1 MTATID
7 GIDVRI
13 PTGGLLIG
21 DAWVEESSRDRMEHI
36 NPATGVPLASFAMG
50 GPAEID
56 AAVQAARAA
65 FPAWRDVSP
74 VERRDII
81 SEIARRLQEHDVE
94 LGLLRTLEL
103 GAPRKRKRGRSMAAE
118 YFAYYAGWPDKI
130 EGRVIPTGSNALDY
144 TRPEPYGVIAVIIP
158 WNGPTVA
165 AGMKVAPA
173 LAAGNCV
180 VLKPSEFGPLAAL
193 RFAEICLEAGLPPGV
208 LNVVTGDGE
217 AGDALVR
224 HPGVDKISFTG
235 GIATAKRIMAAA
247 ADRLTP
253 LTLELGGKSAAIVF
267 PDADLQT
274 AAQIGVMTSIGS
286 LSGQGCV
293 LPTRMLVAD
302 SVYDQVQQLV
312 VDAVSKLAVG
322 DPLADGIQVGPV
334 INAAACERILGV
346 IEQARGDKAGE
357 LLLGGHRE
365 GGALADGYFVAPT
378 VFGEVDNASS
388 LAQDEIFGPVLCLE
402 RFGDDDEAV
411 ALAND
416 TRYGLGGIVFTRDF
430 ARAHQVAARLDAGFI
445 GINAFPPMPPNAP
458 FGGVKQSGFGREG
471 GEAGIQEFLR
481 IKNVYA
487 DVTARR

>member
-1 MTATID
+1 MTTID
-7 GIDVRI
+7 GIELRL
-13 PTGGLLIG
+13 PAGGLLIG
-21 DAWVEESSRDRMEHI
+21 QEWVEPPSRGRREHI
-36 NPATGVPLASFAMG
+36 NPATGTPLASFVMA
-50 GPAEID
+50 GPDEVD
-56 AAVQAARAA
+56 AAVHAARAA
-65 FPAWRDVSP
+65 FPGWRDLAP

-81 SEIARRLQEHDVE
+81 SRIAQLLQDHDPE

-118 YFAYYAGWPDKI
+118 YFAYYAGWPDKL
-130 EGRVIPTGSNALDY
+130 EGRLVPTGPGALDY

-235 GIATAKRIMAAA
+235 GIATARRIMAAA
-247 ADRLTP
+247 ADHLTP

-267 PDADLQT
+267 ADADLEA

-293 LPTRMLVAD
+293 LPTRMLVED
-302 SVYDQVQQLV
+302 SVYDHMQDLV
-312 VDAVSKLAVG
+312 VDAVSAMPVG
-322 DPLADGIQVGPV
+322 DPFTDGVQVGPV
-334 INAAACERILGV
+334 INAAACERILGM
-346 IEQARGDKAGE
+346 IDRARSESAGE
-357 LLLGGHRE
+357 LLVGGYRE
-365 GGALADGYFVAPT
+365 GGELAAGFFVAPT

-388 LAQDEIFGPVLCLE
+388 IAQDEVFGPVLCLE
-402 RFGDDDEAV
+402 RFSDTAEAV
-411 ALAND
+411 ALANN

-430 ARAHQVAARLDAGFI
+430 GRAHQVAAGLDAGFV

-487 DVTARR
+487 DLTSR

>member
-1 MTATID
+1 MTIID
-7 GIDVRI
+7 GIDVLI
-13 PTGGLLIG
+13 PAGGLLIG
-21 DAWVEESSRDRMEHI
+21 DQWVHESSRERREHV
-36 NPATGVPLASFAMG
+36 NPATGQPLASFVMG
-50 GPAEID
+50 GPAEVD

-65 FPAWRDVSP
+65 FPAWRDVAP
-74 VERRDII
+74 ADRRDII
-81 SEIARRLQEHDVE
+81 SEIARLLQHHDPE

-103 GAPRKRKRGRSMAAE
+103 GAPRKRRRGRSMAAE
-118 YFAYYAGWPDKI
+118 YFSYYAGWPDKL
-130 EGRVIPTGSNALDY
+130 EGRVIPTGSNALDF

-158 WNGPTVA
+158 WNGPIVA

-193 RFAEICLEAGLPPGV
+193 RFAEICQEAGLPAGV

-217 AGDALVR
+217 AGAPLVR

-247 ADRLTP
+247 AEQLTP

-267 PDADLQT
+267 PDANLEL
-274 AAQIGVMTSIGS
+274 AAQVGVMTSIGS

-293 LPTRMLVAD
+293 LPTRILVAD
-302 SVYDQVQQLV
+302 PVYDQMQQLV
-312 VDAVSKLAVG
+312 LSAVSKLGVG
-322 DPLADGIQVGPV
+322 DPFADGIQVGPV
-334 INAAACERILGV
+334 INSAACERILGV
-346 IEQARGDKAGE
+346 IDQARGARAGK
-357 LLLGGHRE
+357 LLVGGYRE
-365 GGALADGYFVAPT
+365 GGALADGYYVAPT
-378 VFGEVDNASS
+378 VFGDVDNSSS
-388 LAQDEIFGPVLCLE
+388 LAQDEVFGPVLCLE
-402 RFGDDDEAV
+402 RFSDDADAV

-416 TRYGLGGIVFTRDF
+416 TKYGLGGIVFTRDLG
-430 ARAHQVAARLDAGFI
+430 RAHRVAAALDAGFI

-481 IKNVYA
+481 LKNVYA
-487 DVTARR
+487 DVTT

>member
-1 MTATID
+1 MTTTID
-7 GIDVRI
+7 GIEVRM
-13 PTGGLLIG
+13 PSGGLLI
-21 DAWVEESSRDRMEHI
+21 DDEWIDSPSLDRMDHI
-36 NPATGVPLASFAMG
+36 NPATGAPLASFVLG

-56 AAVQAARAA
+56 AAVHAARRA
-65 FPAWRDVSP
+65 FPAWRDLSP
-74 VERRDII
+74 VDRRDII
-81 SEIARRLQEHDVE
+81 NEIARLLQHHDVE

-118 YFAYYAGWPDKI
+118 YFAYYAGWPDKL
-130 EGRVIPTGSNALDY
+130 EGRTIAAGPNALDY

-193 RFAEICLEAGLPPGV
+193 RFAEICQEAGLPPGV
-208 LNVVTGDGE
+208 LNVVTGDGM

-224 HPGVDKISFTG
+224 HPGIDKISFTG

-247 ADRLTP
+247 ADQLTP

-267 PDADLQT
+267 PDANLEA

-293 LPTRMLVAD
+293 LPTRMLVATE
-302 SVYDQVQQLV
+302 VYDRMQDLV
-312 VDAVSKLAVG
+312 VAMTTKLSVG
-322 DPLADGIQVGPV
+322 DPLRDGTQVGPV
-334 INAAACERILGV
+334 INAAACDRILGV
-346 IEQARGDKAGE
+346 IDDARTANAGQ
-357 LLLGGHRE
+357 LLTGGHRE
-365 GGALADGYFVAPT
+365 GGELADGFFVAPT

-402 RFGDDDEAV
+402 RFSDDSEAI

-430 ARAHQVAARLDAGFI
+430 GRAHRVAAGLDAGFI

-487 DVTARR
+487 DVTG